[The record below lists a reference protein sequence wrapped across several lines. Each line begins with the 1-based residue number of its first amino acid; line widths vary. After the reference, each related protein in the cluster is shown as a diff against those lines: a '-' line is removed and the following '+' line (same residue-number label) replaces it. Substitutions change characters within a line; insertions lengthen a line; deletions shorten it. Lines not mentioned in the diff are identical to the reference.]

1 MYCKN
6 YLYKNEFDLLKSL
19 VNQLLEYLEGQT
31 LKNQAIII
39 LEWQEKTDKLIA
51 FNDYELLKNAGSKRK
66 DYTKKI
72 VKKNMKN
79 LIIIVK

>member
-66 DYTKKI
+66 DYTEKI

>member
-72 VKKNMKN
+72 NQKKSPKT
-79 LIIIVK
+79 

>member
-1 MYCKN
+1 MYVLQN

-72 VKKNMKN
+72 VKK
-79 LIIIVK
+79 I